1 MNTVQLLSSL
11 FLSHLFYYLSHV
23 HSLITLKLWNFVF
36 MILLQN
42 IIKKL
47 YDLTLGKLSTIHS
60 IIEICDL
67 VGDIVTCLFSMH

>member
-1 MNTVQLLSSL
+1 
-11 FLSHLFYYLSHV
+11 
-23 HSLITLKLWNFVF
+23 

-67 VGDIVTCLFSMH
+67 VGDIVAGLFSLR

>member
-1 MNTVQLLSSL
+1 
-11 FLSHLFYYLSHV
+11 
-23 HSLITLKLWNFVF
+23 

-60 IIEICDL
+60 ITEICDL
-67 VGDIVTCLFSMH
+67 VGDIVACLFSLY

>member
-1 MNTVQLLSSL
+1 MNTVQFLSSS
-11 FLSHLFYYLSHV
+11 FYFCPIYFITYHMYIHLS
-23 HSLITLKLWNFVF
+23 LWNFVF

-60 IIEICDL
+60 IIEISDL
-67 VGDIVTCLFSMH
+67 VGDIVTGLFSLC